1 MFNQFNPDQAL
12 IAILSFSNLNISSRL
27 QHSLCQK
34 KFRCLMEMMK
44 NKVSMPAVKE
54 LIDTIEKYKGP
65 LDKMKDDS
73 EIQRK
78 VTPLRKIIAA

>member
-1 MFNQFNPDQAL
+1 
-12 IAILSFSNLNISSRL
+12 
-27 QHSLCQK
+27 
-34 KFRCLMEMMK
+34 MMK

-73 EIQRK
+73 EIRRK
-78 VTPLRKIIAA
+78 VTPLRKIIAS